1 MSKVTISDVAKALLA
16 IDAEMNRLDLE
27 IEQDAIR
34 IAVMQQ
40 ARADKAEQVRKL
52 AQKAKIIMRTGG
64 R

>member
-1 MSKVTISDVAKALLA
+1 MSKVTISEVAKALLA

-34 IAVMQQ
+34 IAVMQA